1 MLAKL
6 ADAASHDRIVGQDNL
21 VFEPK
26 YDGIRALIDIQV
38 NPEISVSIYSRLGND
53 KSDQFPEIVEPL
65 TRLAR
70 RLKRPVLLD
79 GEIVATDAK
88 GHPLGFQHLQGRI
101 HARGLR
107 SHHSSRAAPVAFI
120 AFDILRDGDDDL
132 RPLSFEERRARLAT
146 VFRRPGSS
154 VLRLIDSTVGGGR
167 KVRAKAKRSGW
178 EGIVA
183 KDPHGRYFSGR
194 HASWQKLKFVNTEEF
209 VIGGWT
215 EPRHSRRHF
224 GALLL
229 GYFPEGAGDSDELVF
244 AGQVGSGF
252 TDAEL
257 DRVAAQLVP
266 LIAHDSPFV
275 EFPRKGKGD
284 HWVEPSLVAQT
295 KFTEWT
301 LDGLLRNPVFLGL
314 RDDRNAEDISLPDRR
329 PRKKP
334 PPRPATVTRRTKTA
348 APPAPA
354 RKHPEPRTDDL
365 LESLEQME
373 QTRRRGTLVLSD
385 GARVPIGNLHKIFW
399 PDQGITKG
407 EFLRFY
413 LRMAPYILPVVED
426 RPLVMKRFPNG
437 VEGQSFYQHRA
448 PDPIPDGLRVSEI
461 RESPERTDSGVPYI
475 VGGQLQALLYMAQLA
490 VISQDP
496 WFSRLSTITDADQV
510 ALDLDP
516 MPGATFNQTLDVA
529 CWLHDE
535 LEKLGTPSFPKTSGS
550 EGVHI
555 FIPLPPGTPYEA
567 GMIFCQ
573 ILATVVATAHP
584 DVATVERM
592 VKKRRSGTIYI
603 DYLQNIYGKT
613 LACAYS
619 ARASEFAGVST
630 PLAWTEIHGG
640 VKSGLAPQDF
650 TVRSIFSR
658 LDQIGDL
665 WAGLRTTTPA
675 NLESA
680 LGRPQA

>member
-1 MLAKL
+1 MLAEL

-53 KSDQFPEIVEPL
+53 KSDQFPEVVEPL

-88 GHPLGFQHLQGRI
+88 GRPLGFQHLQGRI
-101 HARGLR
+101 HVRGLR

-194 HASWQKLKFVNTEEF
+194 RHASWKKLKFVNTEEF

-275 EFPRKGKGD
+275 EFPRKGRGD

-314 RDDRNAEDISLPDRR
+314 RDDRKAEDISLPDRR
-329 PRKKP
+329 PCESRRP
-334 PPRPATVTRRTKTA
+334 DPRRSRGGRRQRHRPLRPVSIQSQGPTIFSSRWSRWNRPGDVEPSSSPTGPAYRSAICIRSFGPTRASPRASSSASISAWRPTFFPSSKTA
-348 APPAPA
+348 
-354 RKHPEPRTDDL
+354 
-365 LESLEQME
+365 
-373 QTRRRGTLVLSD
+373 
-385 GARVPIGNLHKIFW
+385 
-399 PDQGITKG
+399 
-407 EFLRFY
+407 
-413 LRMAPYILPVVED
+413 
-426 RPLVMKRFPNG
+426 
-437 VEGQSFYQHRA
+437 
-448 PDPIPDGLRVSEI
+448 
-461 RESPERTDSGVPYI
+461 
-475 VGGQLQALLYMAQLA
+475 
-490 VISQDP
+490 
-496 WFSRLSTITDADQV
+496 
-510 ALDLDP
+510 
-516 MPGATFNQTLDVA
+516 
-529 CWLHDE
+529 
-535 LEKLGTPSFPKTSGS
+535 
-550 EGVHI
+550 
-555 FIPLPPGTPYEA
+555 
-567 GMIFCQ
+567 
-573 ILATVVATAHP
+573 
-584 DVATVERM
+584 
-592 VKKRRSGTIYI
+592 RS
-603 DYLQNIYGKT
+603 
-613 LACAYS
+613 
-619 ARASEFAGVST
+619 
-630 PLAWTEIHGG
+630 
-640 VKSGLAPQDF
+640 
-650 TVRSIFSR
+650 
-658 LDQIGDL
+658 
-665 WAGLRTTTPA
+665 
-675 NLESA
+675 
-680 LGRPQA
+680 